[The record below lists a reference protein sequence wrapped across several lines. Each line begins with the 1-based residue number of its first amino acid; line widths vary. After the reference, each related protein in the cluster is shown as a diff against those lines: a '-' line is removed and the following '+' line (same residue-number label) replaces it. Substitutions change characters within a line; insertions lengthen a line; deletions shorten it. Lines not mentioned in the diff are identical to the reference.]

1 CRCVELDCWEGPNG
15 EPVIYHGHT
24 LTSKIL
30 FRDAIESIR
39 AYAFQHSAYP
49 VILSLENHCGPE
61 QQATMARH
69 MRAIL
74 GDMLLTQTLDG
85 LSPMELPSPEQ
96 LKGKILV
103 KGKKLPDLECDPKNS
118 SVLLES
124 NGEEEEEEEERM
136 LRRAGRRGSRLPF
149 PMSSFSERAA
159 RTLIKESGTGRQAGL
174 PRPWGPRD
182 TAGLGLGWAFAYA
195 FALAFTLA
203 HALAFAHTFAHAFAL
218 AHAFT
223 LARTR
228 TRIRTRTHIPHE
240 RREGPTCLGL
250 ASELEPLPL
259 DTCGPK
265 SLAGFQWTWVFSW
278 EKQGWKSSCSKAV
291 ITHGA
296 ENPPPSCISEEP
308 SQLSQ
313 KPLWGSLRTP
323 EGAALWRHMRLMLG
337 GAGGAGQ
344 LAQPV
349 TLPVPRPPGFNPRW
363 EETLSFQLQVP
374 ELALVRFVV
383 EDYDTTSCNDFV
395 GQFTLP
401 FSCLREGYRHVHLLS
416 RDGASLAPA
425 TLFVHVQAT
434 K

>member
-136 LRRAGRRGSRLPF
+136 LRRAGRRVRRSRASPLWAGGRAGPQTSWGSRLPF

-182 TAGLGLGWAFAYA
+182 TAGLGLGWVGCR
-195 FALAFTLA
+195 ALALPMEQLGGAVDVRGGCTGGAGRELKG
-203 HALAFAHTFAHAFAL
+203 
-218 AHAFT
+218 
-223 LARTR
+223 ARAVPRPAGTSGEPS
-228 TRIRTRTHIPHE
+228 TP
-240 RREGPTCLGL
+240 
-250 ASELEPLPL
+250 PLPWLCSSALVSRCAAPHGPGDRSVKGSPL
-259 DTCGPK
+259 DSLGFHSPAAVK
-265 SLAGFQWTWVFSW
+265 SDRAG
-278 EKQGWKSSCSKAV
+278 A
-291 ITHGA
+291 
-296 ENPPPSCISEEP
+296 
-308 SQLSQ
+308 
-313 KPLWGSLRTP
+313 